1 MHREGNQ
8 KQVVL
13 KMVQEGKTEQLR
25 GQRCQRRDAQRSGQ
39 ELGVDWWEG
48 KGTER
53 NSGMRMRAAEKID
66 VVCTKFSTEEREHQL
81 SILGNS
87 FTS

>member
-8 KQVVL
+8 KDAVL
-13 KMVQEGKTEQLR
+13 KMLQEGKTEQLR
-25 GQRCQRRDAQRSGQ
+25 GQRCQRHDAQRSGQ

-53 NSGMRMRAAEKID
+53 NSGMRMQAAEKID